1 VLSRAGHKDG
11 VEYFRFTHRTF
22 LEFFAAQQIAYKAK
36 DGQDLYQRLH
46 TYIEARAA
54 DEVCLLAV
62 QLQAGSGAHNPV
74 LQRPTC
80 SRFKLRLGLHLLCFI
95 FSRSAATWSRG

>member
-22 LEFFAAQQIAYKAK
+22 VEFFAAQQIAYKAK

-62 QLQAGSGAHNPV
+62 P
-74 LQRPTC
+74 
-80 SRFKLRLGLHLLCFI
+80 
-95 FSRSAATWSRG
+95 